1 MKSAEEWIKEDMP
14 SLPDVA
20 IQPYAKWV
28 RAIQL
33 DSWKQGMTDA
43 ANVAWEYKRASD
55 AAEEILN
62 ARDFKTEL

>member
-43 ANVAWEYKRASD
+43 AMLIAGGTNHDSNA
-55 AAEEILN
+55 ILK
-62 ARDFKTEL
+62 ARDAKTEL